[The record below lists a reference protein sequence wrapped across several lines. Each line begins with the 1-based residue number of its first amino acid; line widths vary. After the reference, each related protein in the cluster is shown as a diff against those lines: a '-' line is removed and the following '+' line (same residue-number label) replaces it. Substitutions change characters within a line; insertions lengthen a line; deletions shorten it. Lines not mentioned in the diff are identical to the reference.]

1 MGYINKIHLEY
12 PLKLQYSTRGGGS
25 LTTKKLELQVEDIP
39 IDLDLNKDGKQM
51 VLKIGKHM
59 PKVALILT
67 MQVISSKIKEK
78 IQYMLDHVMI
88 GKFVGMQI
96 QKNP

>member
-1 MGYINKIHLEY
+1 MATE
-12 PLKLQYSTRGGGS
+12 KLG
-25 LTTKKLELQVEDIP
+25 LQFEDIL

-67 MQVISSKIKEK
+67 MQVRSLKIKEK

-88 GKFVGMQI
+88 RKFVEMQHSEKSLVWWI
-96 QKNP
+96 NSS